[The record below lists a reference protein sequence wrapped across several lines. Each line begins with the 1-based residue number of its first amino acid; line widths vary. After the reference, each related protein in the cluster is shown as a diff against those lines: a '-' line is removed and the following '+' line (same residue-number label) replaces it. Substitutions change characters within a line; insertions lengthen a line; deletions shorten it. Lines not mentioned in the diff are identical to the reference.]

1 METGAVS
8 FTRAWTPSGQS
19 MRKWSNRTNVLVSSS
34 SPSNPGPGLPASL
47 APTLLPGWP
56 LWCAAGSPG
65 EQREGWAPV
74 GGTSPQQTGSLQVAR
89 GLRPAPQC
97 TSGQ

>member
-34 SPSNPGPGLPASL
+34 SPSNPGPG
-47 APTLLPGWP
+47 P